1 MSALPSFRDWPIAA
15 KLNVVQFLSMGVLL
29 AIAITALVLWLGL
42 VLEEKS
48 LESVRQSNQQAIDM
62 LAVYNSAT
70 EQSAERLGEVL
81 AARYPDGFSLD
92 EGAGIA
98 IGGIVTPLLRSGD
111 HVLNLD
117 FAIVDDFTA
126 TTQAVATLFARTG
139 DDFVRVATS
148 LKKEDGERAVGTLL
162 GSAHPAHARLLQ
174 GEPYTGKANLF
185 GRDYMTRY
193 LPQRDASGRVV
204 AVLLI
209 GLDFTRELA
218 FLKERIGSI
227 RLGRTGYIFA
237 VDAGEDRGT
246 LVIHPAQEGANLLE
260 ARDASGVAFIR
271 EMVDGKAGTI
281 RYLFTNPGERRP
293 RDKVVPFGHFAPWN
307 WVVGASLYRDDL
319 MEEASAV
326 RNRLIIGAIVLGLSL
341 LLVSVLVVRR
351 WVSRPLADAVVAIQH
366 IASGNLAVHIPPQ
379 GKDESGLLLN
389 ATRTM
394 AGNMSEAIASIQT
407 AARQVGECADHLS
420 ETTREVAAKS
430 GLQSEAATS
439 MAAAIEEMNA
449 SIGHVAENS
458 QNAREISASSGQ
470 VSSEGTEVIQQ
481 TVGSMTRIAGAVR
494 DASATVTQLG
504 EESQAISAIID
515 VIKGIAG
522 QTNLLALNAAIE
534 AARAGEAGRGFA
546 VVADEVR
553 KLAERTSLSTQEIE
567 GMIGRIQDGTSEAVC
582 NMETGVRQV
591 EEGVTFATQA
601 GGSIADIR
609 LSADQV
615 SRAVNDI
622 SEALAQQTTAS
633 HEIAENVARIAAMAN
648 ENNFL
653 VQNSAG
659 YAEELK
665 QLAASL
671 NQRASRFVIT
681 G

>member
-1 MSALPSFRDWPIAA
+1 
-15 KLNVVQFLSMGVLL
+15 
-29 AIAITALVLWLGL
+29 
-42 VLEEKS
+42 
-48 LESVRQSNQQAIDM
+48 
-62 LAVYNSAT
+62 
-70 EQSAERLGEVL
+70 
-81 AARYPDGFSLD
+81 
-92 EGAGIA
+92 
-98 IGGIVTPLLRSGD
+98 
-111 HVLNLD
+111 
-117 FAIVDDFTA
+117 
-126 TTQAVATLFARTG
+126 
-139 DDFVRVATS
+139 
-148 LKKEDGERAVGTLL
+148 
-162 GSAHPAHARLLQ
+162 
-174 GEPYTGKANLF
+174 
-185 GRDYMTRY
+185 
-193 LPQRDASGRVV
+193 
-204 AVLLI
+204 
-209 GLDFTRELA
+209 
-218 FLKERIGSI
+218 
-227 RLGRTGYIFA
+227 
-237 VDAGEDRGT
+237 
-246 LVIHPAQEGANLLE
+246 
-260 ARDASGVAFIR
+260 
-271 EMVDGKAGTI
+271 
-281 RYLFTNPGERRP
+281 
-293 RDKVVPFGHFAPWN
+293 
-307 WVVGASLYRDDL
+307 
-319 MEEASAV
+319 
-326 RNRLIIGAIVLGLSL
+326 
-341 LLVSVLVVRR
+341 
-351 WVSRPLADAVVAIQH
+351 
-366 IASGNLAVHIPPQ
+366 
-379 GKDESGLLLN
+379 
-389 ATRTM
+389 
-394 AGNMSEAIASIQT
+394 
-407 AARQVGECADHLS
+407 
-420 ETTREVAAKS
+420 
-430 GLQSEAATS
+430 

-494 DASATVTQLG
+494 DASATVAQLG

-671 NQRASRFVIT
+671 NQRALRFVIT